1 MTNLVIILG
10 LALSTCYTPF
20 TSVPEANINP
30 NKTTTPAV
38 KLKATTYYVVYK
50 RTGVPPRNAAEAD
63 QIASISAPYGNVAYL
78 GSTACRAWWLNQPVV
93 EGPGSVPWS
102 YYYYTGTTISSTS
115 NFLFIISC
123 PF

>member
-10 LALSTCYTPF
+10 TALLTCYTSLSPAPKAK
-20 TSVPEANINP
+20 TNP
-30 NKTTTPAV
+30 NTTTAPVA

-50 RTGVPPRNAAEAD
+50 RTGVAARNAAEAD
-63 QIASISAPYGNVAYL
+63 QIASVSAPYGNVAYL

-93 EGPGSVPWS
+93 AGPGSVPWS
-102 YYYYTGTTISSTS
+102 YYYYSGTTISSTN

-123 PF
+123 PL